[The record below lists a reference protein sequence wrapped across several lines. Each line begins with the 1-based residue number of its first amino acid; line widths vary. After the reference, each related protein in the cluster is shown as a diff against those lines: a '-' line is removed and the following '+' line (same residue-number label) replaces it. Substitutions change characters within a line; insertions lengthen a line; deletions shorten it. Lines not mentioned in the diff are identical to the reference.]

1 MILIPCSIPL
11 FVGQNLVIRTKSVEY
26 MPFYLSFS
34 MFLMSVSFF
43 VYGVL
48 LHDFFIYVRFKFPI
62 VGCSFCFEG
71 CLTVCLLVL
80 LILVCFSISDSK
92 RDWNHIGCHTAV
104 AVCLLQKRIK
114 RGRQAAIASHTYMSM
129 PKNKVRQT
137 IYCYLALSSLFFW
150 LAATSVPQ
158 LLSDTL
164 VLISFVVVF
173 KIKQILGEREGLG
186 LVNGTL

>member
-1 MILIPCSIPL
+1 MWALCNSILL
-11 FVGQNLVIRTKSVEY
+11 FLSGYFNDPYSLFSSTIVRQNLVISTKSVEY
-26 MPFYLSFS
+26 MPFYLSLS

-137 IYCYLALSSLFFW
+137 IYCYLALCSFFF
-150 LAATSVPQ
+150 S
-158 LLSDTL
+158 
-164 VLISFVVVF
+164 
-173 KIKQILGEREGLG
+173 GLR
-186 LVNGTL
+186 LPLCHNF